1 MKQKN
6 QLAIKDKNEIMTV
19 KVSEKGQITLPR
31 IIQRFLEIQKG
42 DRLVVYAQNDKLMLK
57 KIDQIV
63 SEMSDDFKDM
73 ERHTEESL
81 KLWKDEP
88 DVWASCLKKP
98 TRK

>member
-1 MKQKN
+1 M
-6 QLAIKDKNEIMTV
+6 AV
-19 KVSEKGQITLPR
+19 KVPEKGQITLPR

-63 SEMSDDFKDM
+63 SEMSDDSKDI
-73 ERHTEESL
+73 EHHTEESF
-81 KLWKDEP
+81 KELWKDEP
-88 DVWASCLKKP
+88 DVWSSCLKKP